1 MNETYNQYYNKQHE
15 WIKSYEHNYQDI
27 LNRESFYE
35 DEQPN
40 ESDYQYFNEQ
50 QQQINQEFHDKQV
63 RDDNDFFNKFDKNEY
78 KQINSLDEL
87 ARINSQNKFD
97 NQLKKEKLENAI
109 KRAYE
114 AVDNAI
120 KLIKQYNKEEN
131 LKKIEQKE
139 IHDKSHLLEY
149 YIPENEELYEYLD
162 KFNNKFKSKHNDY
175 LMINEPHDFD
185 KAVEVWDYYTKYD
198 KDYVDKEEYNGSPIV
213 IYYFNQISSLNQIF
227 ESLQQVFDRELKPFK
242 IHFQLS
248 GVFET
253 PVHDLA

>member
-15 WIKSYEHNYQDI
+15 LNKSYEHNYQDI

-63 RDDNDFFNKFDKNEY
+63 RDDNNFFNKFDKNEY

-87 ARINSQNKFD
+87 VRINSQNKFD

-131 LKKIEQKE
+131 LKKIEQKNE
-139 IHDKSHLLEY
+139 SNEQRLNSHANVINQLVHIVNDNIICTQSEY
-149 YIPENEELYEYLD
+149 KRNTRM
-162 KFNNKFKSKHNDY
+162 N
-175 LMINEPHDFD
+175 
-185 KAVEVWDYYTKYD
+185 
-198 KDYVDKEEYNGSPIV
+198 
-213 IYYFNQISSLNQIF
+213 
-227 ESLQQVFDRELKPFK
+227 
-242 IHFQLS
+242 
-248 GVFET
+248 
-253 PVHDLA
+253 

>member
-1 MNETYNQYYNKQHE
+1 
-15 WIKSYEHNYQDI
+15 YENI
-27 LNRESFYE
+27 SNRESFYE

-63 RDDNDFFNKFDKNEY
+63 RDDNNFFNKFDKNEY
-78 KQINSLDEL
+78 KQINSIDEL
-87 ARINSQNKFD
+87 TRINSQNKFD

-109 KRAYE
+109 KRANE

-175 LMINEPHDFD
+175 LMINKPHDFD
-185 KAVEVWDYYTKYD
+185 KAVEVWD
-198 KDYVDKEEYNGSPIV
+198 
-213 IYYFNQISSLNQIF
+213 
-227 ESLQQVFDRELKPFK
+227 
-242 IHFQLS
+242 
-248 GVFET
+248 
-253 PVHDLA
+253 